1 MNLFFRKMV
10 ADHSYLI
17 VQIGFLL
24 DALERIKQNGFNPD
38 DVSIIKKVINYFNS
52 DLKNHNQLEEVNLF
66 TKSKSVKKISILA
79 NRLKAEHRIMWDKIE
94 ILKEV
99 LEQYELDHTDLNF
112 SNLYKT
118 STSLIDLI
126 RNHIL
131 KEDNE
136 LFPLLEKTLKKSDLD
151 SLNKLI

>member
-1 MNLFFRKMV
+1 MV

-17 VQIGFLL
+17 VQIGFLS

-38 DVSIIKKVINYFNS
+38 DVSIIKKVINYLNS

-99 LEQYELDHTDLNF
+99 LEQYELNHTDLNF

>member
-1 MNLFFRKMV
+1 MV

-66 TKSKSVKKISILA
+66 TKSKSVKKILILA

>member
-1 MNLFFRKMV
+1 M
-10 ADHSYLI
+10 
-17 VQIGFLL
+17 
-24 DALERIKQNGFNPD
+24 
-38 DVSIIKKVINYFNS
+38 INYLNS

-99 LEQYELDHTDLNF
+99 LEQYELNHTDLNF

>member
-1 MNLFFRKMV
+1 MV

-38 DVSIIKKVINYFNS
+38 DVSIIKKVINYLNS

>member
-1 MNLFFRKMV
+1 MV

>member
-1 MNLFFRKMV
+1 MV

-38 DVSIIKKVINYFNS
+38 DVSIIKKVINYLNS

-94 ILKEV
+94 ILKAV

>member
-1 MNLFFRKMV
+1 M
-10 ADHSYLI
+10 
-17 VQIGFLL
+17 GFLL

-38 DVSIIKKVINYFNS
+38 DVLIIKKVINYLNS
-52 DLKNHNQLEEVNLF
+52 DLKNHNQLEEEYLF
-66 TKSKSVKKISILA
+66 TKSKSIKKISSLI

-94 ILKEV
+94 ILMADIG
-99 LEQYELDHTDLNF
+99 QYELNHTDLNF

-126 RNHIL
+126 KNHIL